1 MMTPSSKT
9 QKPLAEI
16 IFAGDSAMAVLMR
29 SRFPGAEGNPDASP
43 TPLGPLET
51 WPPSLKTAIG
61 IILGS
66 RYPMF
71 IWWGQ
76 DLINFYNDAYIP
88 MLGNR
93 HPAALG
99 QPAHEVWKELWH
111 SLGPKVEDVLTQGQS
126 SWNQEI
132 LEMVERNGYREEA
145 YFTFS
150 YSPIW
155 TEEGTVGGVFCACSE
170 DTRRVVDDRRLQTL
184 NQLASS
190 SATQAK
196 TVPEACQMAIALL
209 GNNPR
214 DIPFALIYLFDSEQ
228 KQAQQVSATNLGISP
243 GVSPAVIELGANHP
257 SDCWGLNGVL
267 ATGEV
272 TVIEGFKERVGPL
285 PGGVWDEPPHSALVL
300 PLTRPGQ
307 EPFGVLIVGI
317 NPYRPLDD
325 DYRSFFNLVAGQVTT
340 AIHNTL
346 GYQEERKQAAALA
359 ELDDRKMAFLS
370 NVSHEFRTPLTLI
383 LGPLEEALA
392 QLEES
397 EPQGLSSPTE
407 LKEQLQRVY
416 RNGLRLLKLVNTL
429 LDFSRIESDRLSPTQ
444 EPTDLAT
451 FTAEIAS
458 GFRSAIERAGLDF
471 VIDCPPLPKTVVV
484 NRQMWEKI
492 VLNLLSNA
500 FKFTF
505 TGEIR
510 LSLAYDKAGVPGNS
524 PPAALPD
531 DSPNSV
537 GVCLEVHDTGIGIP
551 LKECANLF
559 TRFHQV
565 KGAKGRSIEGSGIGL
580 SLVKELVTLH
590 GGTVEVSSVEGQGS
604 CFRVLIPME
613 YAEAEANAIEA
624 TPADDLIPS
633 SSPYLEEALQWL
645 PQDEQAIASSENPP
659 ERTVAFSPAYSHV
672 PHLQRSRILLVDDNA
687 DMRDY
692 LKRLLQGR
700 WEVETAANGAIALDR
715 IQRQL
720 PDLVLTDVMMP
731 EVDGFQLLKKL
742 RENEVTQSIP
752 IILLSAR
759 AGDAATVEA
768 LAARADDYLIKPFS
782 ACELMARVE
791 TQLQMSRLRQDQSA
805 NRFKNEFLMTITH
818 ELQSPLALILG
829 WVRLLQSQ
837 SYKPETLALA
847 LGTIER
853 NAATQAKLIRNLL
866 EALSL
871 LSGQVKLK
879 AQWVDL
885 VSLIEGVVTSCS
897 EAAQGKKIL
906 IIQNPLPLPEQRN
919 VIVDGA
925 RLEQMIEHLLDNAIK
940 FTPEGGEIHL
950 QWQYL
955 NSAELEIIVADT
967 GMGIH
972 PDFLPHIFQRFTQ
985 FEVPSRHSPG
995 GVGIGLAIVY
1005 HLVKLYEGEI
1015 QVSSPGP
1022 GEGTTVILRLPL
1034 RRNAG

>member
-1 MMTPSSKT
+1 M
-9 QKPLAEI
+9 
-16 IFAGDSAMAVLMR
+16 
-29 SRFPGAEGNPDASP
+29 
-43 TPLGPLET
+43 
-51 WPPSLKTAIG
+51 
-61 IILGS
+61 
-66 RYPMF
+66 
-71 IWWGQ
+71 
-76 DLINFYNDAYIP
+76 
-88 MLGNR
+88 
-93 HPAALG
+93 
-99 QPAHEVWKELWH
+99 
-111 SLGPKVEDVLTQGQS
+111 
-126 SWNQEI
+126 
-132 LEMVERNGYREEA
+132 ERNGYPEET

-155 TEEGTVGGVFCACSE
+155 AEDGTVGGIFCACTE

-184 NQLASS
+184 NQLTSC
-190 SATQAK
+190 ATQAK
-196 TVPEACQMAIALL
+196 TVPEACQIATALL
-209 GNNPR
+209 ANNPR

-228 KQAQQVSATNLGISP
+228 KQAQQVSSTDLGISP

-257 SDCWGLNGVL
+257 SDCWGLNQVL
-267 ATGEV
+267 TTGEV
-272 TVIEGFKERVGPL
+272 TVIEGLTERVGPL
-285 PGGVWDEPPHSALVL
+285 PRGVWDEPPHSALVL

-307 EPFGVLIVGI
+307 EPLGVLIAGI
-317 NPYRPLDD
+317 SPYRPLDD
-325 DYRSFFNLVAGQVTT
+325 EYRSFFNLVAGQVTT
-340 AIHNTL
+340 ALYNTL
-346 GYQEERKQAAALA
+346 ADQEERQRAEALA
-359 ELDDRKMAFLS
+359 ELDYRKMAFFS

-383 LGPLEEALA
+383 LGPLEDALA
-392 QLEES
+392 QLEETG
-397 EPQGLSSPTE
+397 PPPGLPSPGAQM

-429 LDFSRIESDRLSPTQ
+429 LDFSRIESDRHSPTQ
-444 EPTDLAT
+444 EPTNLAT

-458 GFRSAIERAGLDF
+458 GFRSAIEGAGLDF
-471 VIDCPPLPKTVVV
+471 VIDCPPLPKTVAV

-510 LSLAYDKAGVPGNS
+510 LSLAYDKVGVPGNS
-524 PPAALPD
+524 PAATLPD
-531 DSPNSV
+531 ASPNSI
-537 GVCLEVHDTGIGIP
+537 GICLEVHDTGIGIP

-559 TRFHQV
+559 KRFHQV

-590 GGTVEVSSVEGQGS
+590 GGTVEVSSVEGEGS

-613 YAEAEANAIEA
+613 YAEAEANAIEG
-624 TPADDLIPS
+624 TPGDDSIHSPS
-633 SSPYLEEALQWL
+633 AYLEEVLQWL

-659 ERTVAFSPAYSHV
+659 ERTVAFSPSYSHI
-672 PHLQRSRILLVDDNA
+672 PHLQPSRILLVEDNA

-692 LKRLLQGR
+692 LKRLLQER
-700 WEVETAANGAIALDR
+700 WQVETARHGAIALDL

-720 PDLVLTDVMMP
+720 PDLVLSDVMMP
-731 EVDGFQLLKKL
+731 EVDGFQLLKRL
-742 RENEVTQSIP
+742 RENAVTESIP

-791 TQLQMSRLRQDQSA
+791 TQLQMSRLRQEQSA

-847 LGTIER
+847 LATIER
-853 NAATQAKLIRNLL
+853 NATTQAKLIRDLL

-885 VSLIEGVVTSCS
+885 VSLIQGVVTSC
-897 EAAQGKKIL
+897 AHRAQAKKIS
-906 IIQNPLPLPEQRN
+906 IIQNPSPLLEQRN
-919 VIVDGA
+919 VIVDGE
-925 RLEQMIEHLLDNAIK
+925 RLEQIMEHLLENAIK
-940 FTPEGGEIHL
+940 FTPEGGEIHV

-955 NSAELEIIVADT
+955 NTSELEIIVADT

-1005 HLVKLYEGEI
+1005 HLVKLYQGQI
-1015 QVSSPGP
+1015 QVTSPGP
-1022 GEGTTVILRLPL
+1022 GEGTTVTLRLPL
-1034 RRNAG
+1034 TRNA